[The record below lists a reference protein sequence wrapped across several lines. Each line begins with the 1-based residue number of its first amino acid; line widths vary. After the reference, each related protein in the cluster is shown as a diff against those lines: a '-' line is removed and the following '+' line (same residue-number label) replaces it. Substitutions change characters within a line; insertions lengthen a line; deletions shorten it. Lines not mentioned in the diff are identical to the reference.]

1 MPLSVAPLLN
11 AVTVP
16 VPIPVDPPLDGA
28 TTAFLAALA
37 PLWPA
42 LEPWLIVGSV
52 VLAMGVA
59 TEVVVRELQRL
70 QRLERRA
77 LPARPRQGGSR

>member
-1 MPLSVAPLLN
+1 MPLPIAPLLH
-11 AVTVP
+11 AVP
-16 VPIPVDPPLDGA
+16 VPVQPPLDGA
-28 TTAFLAALA
+28 TTAFLTALA

-70 QRLERRA
+70 PRRP
-77 LPARPRQGGSR
+77 LPARARPGASR